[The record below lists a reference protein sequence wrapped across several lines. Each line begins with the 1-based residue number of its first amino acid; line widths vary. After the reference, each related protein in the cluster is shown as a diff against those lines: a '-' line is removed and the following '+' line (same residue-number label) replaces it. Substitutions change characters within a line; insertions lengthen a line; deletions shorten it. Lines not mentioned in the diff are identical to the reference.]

1 MVTYKLLGE
10 ITNWELAKN
19 AAGIMR
25 KCNQTC
31 LDAHKRLKE
40 TKTMEETEANKE
52 NAAETKEENPDREL

>member
-1 MVTYKLLGE
+1 
-10 ITNWELAKN
+10 
-19 AAGIMR
+19 MR